1 MFEGLLG
8 RKFSSKCK
16 SSTKPT
22 MARIEMVRKRR
33 KAMQNFLTND
43 IGDLLRRGLDTNAYS
58 KAEGLCAEL
67 NQISCYDFIDQFCG
81 CILDHL
87 SAMQKERECPK
98 ECREAVSSLIFAAAR
113 MADVPELRE
122 LRNILTERY
131 GNSLESFV
139 NKEFAEKLKS
149 KSSSKDMKLQLLR
162 DIAQESSIEWD
173 SKALEQK
180 LFNPPASDQDQ
191 KKKISPKKEDV
202 ARKEDEVDPSSNGKG
217 DDVDDGYRLNIS
229 RRSAVPGK
237 DNQGFLS
244 HETPSFAP
252 REDNGGHQKFS
263 SLERRVPE
271 KEMDD
276 RRPFPKRVALPP
288 YTRPKP
294 EKNPTGSEALPGGS
308 GGEEVD
314 NKPERTPTGTNGP
327 EQGEVAE
334 KLNAQV
340 SEGEAKPKPRSVRR
354 RQLNPPPG
362 DDQGNESVKTNPR
375 RTRLEDPRRG
385 LQILNAG
392 DHDQKDEKELD
403 RLLIHYSTKKPS
415 QEPPPPPPSHQ
426 TAAENS
432 ESTGNRSPDHKHRP
446 SRVRS
451 LPIEPTTP
459 TEETRKGHVRATS
472 FQPDMMKFSHVH
484 PKLPDYDEVAA
495 RLAALRGK

>member
-1 MFEGLLG
+1 
-8 RKFSSKCK
+8 
-16 SSTKPT
+16 
-22 MARIEMVRKRR
+22 
-33 KAMQNFLTND
+33 
-43 IGDLLRRGLDTNAYS
+43 
-58 KAEGLCAEL
+58 
-67 NQISCYDFIDQFCG
+67 
-81 CILDHL
+81 
-87 SAMQKERECPK
+87 
-98 ECREAVSSLIFAAAR
+98 
-113 MADVPELRE
+113 MADVPEL
-122 LRNILTERY
+122 
-131 GNSLESFV
+131 LEVKVFIQGYEASIVAGHSARVLYRMGFQSFG
-139 NKEFAEKLKS
+139 AEAVQS
-149 KSSSKDMKLQLLR
+149 TCIRSR
-162 DIAQESSIEWD
+162 
-173 SKALEQK
+173 
-180 LFNPPASDQDQ
+180 P

-263 SLERRVPE
+263 SLERG
-271 KEMDD
+271 
-276 RRPFPKRVALPP
+276 
-288 YTRPKP
+288 PKP

-432 ESTGNRSPDHKHRP
+432 ESTGNRSPDHKHGP

>member
-16 SSTKPT
+16 SSIKST

-33 KAMQNFLTND
+33 KATQNFLTND
-43 IGDLLRRGLDTNAYS
+43 IGHILRRGLDTNAYS

-191 KKKISPKKEDV
+191 KKKISPKTEDV

-276 RRPFPKRVALPP
+276 RRPYPRRVALPP

-314 NKPERTPTGTNGP
+314 NKPERTPTGTNSPG
-327 EQGEVAE
+327 QGEVAE

-340 SEGEAKPKPRSVRR
+340 IEGEAKPKPRSVRR

-362 DDQGNESVKTNPR
+362 HDQGDESVKTNPR

-415 QEPPPPPPSHQ
+415 QEPPPPPSHQ

>member
-1 MFEGLLG
+1 M
-8 RKFSSKCK
+8 
-16 SSTKPT
+16 
-22 MARIEMVRKRR
+22 
-33 KAMQNFLTND
+33 
-43 IGDLLRRGLDTNAYS
+43 
-58 KAEGLCAEL
+58 
-67 NQISCYDFIDQFCG
+67 
-81 CILDHL
+81 
-87 SAMQKERECPK
+87 
-98 ECREAVSSLIFAAAR
+98 
-113 MADVPELRE
+113 
-122 LRNILTERY
+122 
-131 GNSLESFV
+131 
-139 NKEFAEKLKS
+139 
-149 KSSSKDMKLQLLR
+149 
-162 DIAQESSIEWD
+162 
-173 SKALEQK
+173 
-180 LFNPPASDQDQ
+180 
-191 KKKISPKKEDV
+191 
-202 ARKEDEVDPSSNGKG
+202 DPSSNGKG
-217 DDVDDGYRLNIS
+217 DDIDGGYRLNIS

-263 SLERRVPE
+263 SLERGVPE

-327 EQGEVAE
+327 EQGGVAE

-432 ESTGNRSPDHKHRP
+432 ESTGNRSPDHKHGP